1 MLIGELAKRS
11 GLTRD
16 TIRFYEK
23 ESLIGARSPGKQGF
37 RTNTYKDYPES
48 TVSDLRFIQRTKVLG
63 FTLSEIRN
71 MLSVRG
77 QERPSKKWA
86 TEAQGKLQVID
97 QKIQELMDV
106 KRLLGEALA
115 RCSDQCF
122 DAGCDVLDGAVAGK
136 SGSASRSKRV
146 GSVAPGGN
154 CCLG

>member
-1 MLIGELAKRS
+1 MLIGELSKRS

-23 ESLIGARSPGKQGF
+23 ESLIGAKNPGKQGF

-48 TVSDLRFIQRTKVLG
+48 TVADLRFIQRTKVLG

-86 TEAQGKLQVID
+86 AEAQGKLTVID

-122 DAGCDVLDGAVAGK
+122 DRGCDVLDGAVAGK
-136 SGSASRSKRV
+136 PGSPARLKRDGTGAS
-146 GSVAPGGN
+146 GGN
-154 CCLG
+154 CCPG